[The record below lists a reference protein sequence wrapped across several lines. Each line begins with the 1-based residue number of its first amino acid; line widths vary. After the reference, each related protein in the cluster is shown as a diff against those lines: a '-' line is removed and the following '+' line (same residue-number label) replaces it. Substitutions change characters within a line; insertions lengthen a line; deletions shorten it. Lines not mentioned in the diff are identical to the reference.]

1 MHYYFSHVFTIL
13 CILREEFRKFMLFNS
28 YIFIFIF
35 LPVALAGWYGL
46 NRLGRYRLASLF
58 LSAMSLWFYAYFN
71 VSYLAIILC
80 SIGLNY
86 LLSLALSKTD
96 TKGLPADSDAE
107 KLDSTHG
114 IDGKMSKN
122 ATAQKTPLSF
132 SHKMGLLAGLV
143 LNLGILFY
151 FKYYDFFIENINLA
165 FHTDFNL
172 KHILLP
178 LGISFFTF
186 QQMSYVIDRALGRC
200 KHYDFINY
208 LTFVTFFP
216 QLIAGP
222 IVLHSEII
230 PQFEDP
236 ERRRFDSA
244 SFSRGI
250 YLFVLGLAKKVLL
263 ADTFGLMAN
272 FGFAQ
277 TFSLDAVSTVFVILA
292 YSFEL
297 YFDFSGY
304 SDMAIGLGRMF
315 HVELP
320 LNFDSP
326 YRSCSIKEFWQRWHI
341 TLSRFFITYV
351 YIPLGGSRKGR
362 ARMLLNTFVVFL
374 LSGLWHGAAW
384 TYVAWGAMQGLLVVL
399 DNLGVVGIRG
409 REEKHP
415 SRFHIP
421 APIGWVITF
430 TLFNLSLFFFRSS
443 SMLAAGQLFKN
454 LLSVSFNGKLFEIAA
469 QLDISEIYVLRQ
481 ALELTAPAAVNYL
494 YLFVMLALFVLAFYL
509 IFHKNAYERAAHNE
523 LTSGRCWGIC
533 ILFIWCVVS
542 LSQVSTFL
550 YFNF

>member
-1 MHYYFSHVFTIL
+1 
-13 CILREEFRKFMLFNS
+13 MLFNS

-35 LPVALAGWYGL
+35 LPVALIGWYGL
-46 NRLGRYRLASLF
+46 NKLGWYKPASLF

-71 VSYLAIILC
+71 VRYLAIILC
-80 SIGLNY
+80 SIGLNFF
-86 LLSLALSKTD
+86 
-96 TKGLPADSDAE
+96 
-107 KLDSTHG
+107 
-114 IDGKMSKN
+114 
-122 ATAQKTPLSF
+122 LSF
-132 SHKMGLLAGLV
+132 LLTKIPAASPATGDTGEQKKPLPPLNRIGLLAGLL

-165 FHTDFNL
+165 FHADFNL

-178 LGISFFTF
+178 LGVS
-186 QQMSYVIDRALGRC
+186 C
-200 KHYDFINY
+200 EHYDFVNY

-222 IVLHSEII
+222 IVLYKEII

-236 ERRRFDSA
+236 DRRRFDSA
-244 SFSRGI
+244 SFARGV
-250 YLFVLGLAKKVLL
+250 YLFVLGLTKKVLL

-272 FGFAQ
+272 YGFAQ

-351 YIPLGGSRKGR
+351 YIPLGGSRKGK
-362 ARMLLNTFVVFL
+362 ARMLFNTFIVFL

-384 TYVAWGAMQGLLVVL
+384 TYVAWGAMQGLLVVI
-399 DNLGVVGIRG
+399 DNLGLVGIRG
-409 REEKHP
+409 REEKRP

-421 APIGWVITF
+421 APLGWFFTF
-430 TLFNLSLFFFRSS
+430 TLFNLSLFFFRSGRH
-443 SMLAAGQLFKN
+443 GQ
-454 LLSVSFNGKLFEIAA
+454 LSVSARHAGPLCAGLLPDFPQKCL
-469 QLDISEIYVLRQ
+469 
-481 ALELTAPAAVNYL
+481 
-494 YLFVMLALFVLAFYL
+494 
-509 IFHKNAYERAAHNE
+509 
-523 LTSGRCWGIC
+523 
-533 ILFIWCVVS
+533 
-542 LSQVSTFL
+542 
-550 YFNF
+550 

>member
-1 MHYYFSHVFTIL
+1 
-13 CILREEFRKFMLFNS
+13 MLFNS

-35 LPVALAGWYGL
+35 LPIALIGWYGL

-86 LLSLALSKTD
+86 LLSFALARLETKRLLANPNTLRSNSVHDIDSK
-96 TKGLPADSDAE
+96 
-107 KLDSTHG
+107 
-114 IDGKMSKN
+114 M
-122 ATAQKTPLSF
+122 QKTASADKVSLSVPG
-132 SHKMGLLAGLV
+132 KIGLLTGLV

-165 FHTDFNL
+165 FHADFNL

-186 QQMSYVIDRALGRC
+186 QQMSYIIDRALGRC
-200 KHYDFINY
+200 RHYDFINY

-244 SFSRGI
+244 SFARGI

-277 TFSLDAVSTVFVILA
+277 TFSLDAVSTVFVILS

-362 ARMLLNTFVVFL
+362 ARMLLNTFIVFL

-409 REEKHP
+409 REEKRP

-421 APIGWVITF
+421 APVGWVITF

-454 LLSVSFNGKLFEIAA
+454 LLSLRFNGKLFEIAA

-481 ALELTAPAAVNYL
+481 ALELAAPAAVNYL

-509 IFHKNAYERAAHNE
+509 IFHKNAYERATHNE

-533 ILFIWCVVS
+533 ILFIWCVIS

>member
-1 MHYYFSHVFTIL
+1 MHYYFLHVFTIL

-35 LPVALAGWYGL
+35 LPVALVGWYGL
-46 NRLGRYRLASLF
+46 NKLGRYKLASLF

-86 LLSLALSKTD
+86 LLSLALTKTE
-96 TKGLPADSDAE
+96 TKNLPADSDAE
-107 KLDSTHG
+107 KLHSTHG
-114 IDGKMSKN
+114 IDDKMSKN

-132 SHKMGLLAGLV
+132 ARKMGLLAGLV

-151 FKYYDFFIENINLA
+151 FKYYDFFIENMNLA

-200 KHYDFINY
+200 RHYDFINY

-250 YLFVLGLAKKVLL
+250 YLFVLGLTKKVLL

-409 REEKHP
+409 REEKRP

-421 APIGWVITF
+421 APVGWVITF

-454 LLSVSFNGKLFEIAA
+454 LLSVGFNGKLFEIAA

-481 ALELTAPAAVNYL
+481 ALELTAPATVNYL

-509 IFHKNAYERAAHNE
+509 IFHKNAYERATHNE
-523 LTSGRCWGIC
+523 LTSGRCWRIC

>member
-1 MHYYFSHVFTIL
+1 
-13 CILREEFRKFMLFNS
+13 MLFNS

-35 LPVALAGWYGL
+35 LPVALIGWYGL
-46 NRLGRYRLASLF
+46 NRLGLYKLASLF
-58 LSAMSLWFYAYFN
+58 LSVMSLWFYAYFN
-71 VSYLAIILC
+71 VRYLAIILC

-86 LLSLALSKTD
+86 LLSLALAHVQTKHLPSDTGAEKTD
-96 TKGLPADSDAE
+96 STFGAE
-107 KLDSTHG
+107 SKIQKAPSVDKAPIPVS
-114 IDGKMSKN
+114 GKI
-122 ATAQKTPLSF
+122 
-132 SHKMGLLAGLV
+132 GLLAGLI

-165 FHTDFNL
+165 FRADFNL

-186 QQMSYVIDRALGRC
+186 QQMSYIIDRALGRC
-200 KHYDFINY
+200 RHYDFVNY

-236 ERRRFDSA
+236 EKRRFDSA
-244 SFSRGI
+244 SFARGI

-362 ARMLLNTFVVFL
+362 ARMLLNTFIVFL

-409 REEKHP
+409 REEKRP

-421 APIGWVITF
+421 APIGWIITF
-430 TLFNLSLFFFRSS
+430 TLFNLSLFFFQKQQY
-443 SMLAAGQLFKN
+443 AGGRTAFQKPP
-454 LLSVSFNGKLFEIAA
+454 VP
-469 QLDISEIYVLRQ
+469 
-481 ALELTAPAAVNYL
+481 AL
-494 YLFVMLALFVLAFYL
+494 
-509 IFHKNAYERAAHNE
+509 
-523 LTSGRCWGIC
+523 
-533 ILFIWCVVS
+533 
-542 LSQVSTFL
+542 
-550 YFNF
+550 